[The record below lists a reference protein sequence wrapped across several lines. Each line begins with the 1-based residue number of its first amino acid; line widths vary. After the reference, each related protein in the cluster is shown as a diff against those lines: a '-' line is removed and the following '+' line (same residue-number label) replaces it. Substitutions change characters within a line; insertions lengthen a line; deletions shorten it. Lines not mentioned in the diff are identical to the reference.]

1 MKAKE
6 YPVSVFQA
14 LKLSML
20 PARKLREVSRNNL
33 PVIVSLTSIP
43 SRIHKIHLTIRS
55 ILAQTRQPEK
65 IILWL
70 HEDMKGTL
78 PKSLTQLESEVFR
91 ICFSP
96 LTCSHKKLV
105 HTLQQYPDK
114 IVITCDDDFMYSADW
129 VRLLYQEHLKYP
141 ENIIGNQTRYIRYD
155 REGKLLSYTS
165 WTYPD
170 QGPIDPDK
178 ILPIG
183 AEGVL
188 YPPDCLYK
196 EVNNTDLFLKLSP
209 KADDLWF
216 KCMSLL
222 RGTVSR
228 QAGNPPRKAVPVIG
242 TQSVSLKKENIRK
255 DKNRE
260 QWQTLT
266 DYFDIELY
274 HKTNAPENARR
285 DQ

>member
-6 YPVSVFQA
+6 YPVSVFHA
-14 LKLSML
+14 LRLSML
-20 PARKLREVSRNNL
+20 PVRKLREVSDNNL

-55 ILAQTRQPEK
+55 ILAQARQPEK

-70 HEDMKGTL
+70 HEAMKGTL
-78 PKSLTQLESEVFR
+78 PDSLTRLEGDVFHIR
-91 ICFSP
+91 FSP
-96 LTCSHKKLV
+96 LTCSHKKLI
-105 HTLQQYPDK
+105 HTLQEYPDK
-114 IVITCDDDFMYSADW
+114 IVITCDDDFIYAPDW
-129 VRLLYQEHLKYP
+129 VYQLYREHLKYP
-141 ENIIGNQTRYIRYD
+141 ESIIGNQTRYIRYD
-155 REGKLLSYTS
+155 EHGVLLPYKS

-170 QGPIDPDK
+170 KEAVVQEK
-178 ILPIG
+178 VLPIG

-188 YPPDCLYK
+188 YPPHCLSE
-196 EVNNTDLFLKLSP
+196 EVTDIDLFLKLSP

-222 RGTVSR
+222 HGTVSR
-228 QAGNPPRKAVPVIG
+228 QASSPPRKAIPVIG
-242 TQSVSLKKENIRK
+242 TQTVSLKKENVHR

-266 DYFDIELY
+266 DYFNLKLDC
-274 HKTNAPENARR
+274 TTV
-285 DQ
+285 